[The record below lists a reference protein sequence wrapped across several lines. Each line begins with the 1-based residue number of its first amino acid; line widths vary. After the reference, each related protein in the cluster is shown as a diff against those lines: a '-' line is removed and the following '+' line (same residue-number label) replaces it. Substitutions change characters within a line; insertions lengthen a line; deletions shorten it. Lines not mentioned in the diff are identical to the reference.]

1 MLGFGHI
8 YAELDVISPS
18 YGMIMSRYGFLFLF
32 LFASTPTV
40 FAQGAEQIGDWEV
53 RQIQGP
59 DRSRTVS
66 MTLVPENMEAQGV
79 HMFAFRCSANLLA
92 LVLTHSYMAGDD
104 NRVQIRYQL
113 GDAAEERVSG
123 RLESGNQVS
132 VYLGLSHSEL
142 QALRSN
148 PRITVLIQ
156 DSNET
161 HRVNW
166 TDLEGSSDAVDRLPC
181 VM

>member
-1 MLGFGHI
+1 
-8 YAELDVISPS
+8 
-18 YGMIMSRYGFLFLF
+18 MSRYGFLFLF
-32 LFASTPTV
+32 FFISTPAV
-40 FAQGAEQIGDWEV
+40 VAQGPEQIGDWEV
-53 RQIQGP
+53 RQTQGP

-66 MTLVPENMEAQGV
+66 ITLVPEDMEAQGV
-79 HMFAFRCSANLLA
+79 HMFAFHCSANLLA

-132 VYLGLSHSEL
+132 VYLGLRHSEL

-148 PRITVLIQ
+148 SRITVLIQ

-161 HRVNW
+161 HRMNW
-166 TDLEGSSDAVDRLPC
+166 TDFQGTSEAIDQLPC
-181 VM
+181 VMQ

>member
-1 MLGFGHI
+1 
-8 YAELDVISPS
+8 
-18 YGMIMSRYGFLFLF
+18 MSRYGFLFLF
-32 LFASTPTV
+32 FFISTPAV
-40 FAQGAEQIGDWEV
+40 VAQGPEQIGDWEV
-53 RQIQGP
+53 RQTQGP

-66 MTLVPENMEAQGV
+66 ITLVPEDMEAQGV

-92 LVLTHSYMAGDD
+92 LVLTHSYMAGDN

-113 GDAAEERVSG
+113 GDAEEERVSG

-132 VYLGLSHSEL
+132 VYFGLRHSEL

-161 HRVNW
+161 HRMNW

-181 VM
+181 IM

>member
-1 MLGFGHI
+1 MI
-8 YAELDVISPS
+8 ISRCS
-18 YGMIMSRYGFLFLF
+18 FVFLILI
-32 LFASTPTV
+32 ASTPAV
-40 FAQGAEQIGDWEV
+40 MAQGIDQIGDWEV

-66 MTLVPENMEAQGV
+66 ITLVPENMEAQGV

-92 LVLTHSYMAGDD
+92 LVLTHSYMAGDN

-113 GDAAEERVSG
+113 GDAAEERVSA

-132 VYLGLSHSEL
+132 VYLGLIPSEL

-166 TDLEGSSDAVDRLPC
+166 ADLEGNSDAVDRLPC
-181 VM
+181 IM

>member
-1 MLGFGHI
+1 
-8 YAELDVISPS
+8 
-18 YGMIMSRYGFLFLF
+18 MSRYGFLFLF
-32 LFASTPTV
+32 FFISTPAV
-40 FAQGAEQIGDWEV
+40 VAQGPEQIGDWEV
-53 RQIQGP
+53 RQTQGP

-66 MTLVPENMEAQGV
+66 ITLVPEDMEAQGV

-132 VYLGLSHSEL
+132 VYFGLRHSEL

-161 HRVNW
+161 HRMNW

-181 VM
+181 IM

>member
-1 MLGFGHI
+1 
-8 YAELDVISPS
+8 
-18 YGMIMSRYGFLFLF
+18 MSRYGFLFLF
-32 LFASTPTV
+32 FFISTPAV
-40 FAQGAEQIGDWEV
+40 VAQGPEQIGDWEV
-53 RQIQGP
+53 RQTQGP

-66 MTLVPENMEAQGV
+66 ITLVPEDMEAQGV

-132 VYLGLSHSEL
+132 VYLGLAHSEL

-156 DSNET
+156 DSSDT
-161 HRVNW
+161 HRINW

-181 VM
+181 IM

>member
-1 MLGFGHI
+1 
-8 YAELDVISPS
+8 
-18 YGMIMSRYGFLFLF
+18 MSRYGFLFLF
-32 LFASTPTV
+32 FFISTPAV
-40 FAQGAEQIGDWEV
+40 VAQGPEQIGDWEV
-53 RQIQGP
+53 RQTQGP

-66 MTLVPENMEAQGV
+66 ITLVPEDMEAQGV
-79 HMFAFRCSANLLA
+79 HMFAFHCSANLLA

-161 HRVNW
+161 HRMNW
-166 TDLEGSSDAVDRLPC
+166 TDFQGTSEAIDQLPC
-181 VM
+181 VMQ

>member
-1 MLGFGHI
+1 
-8 YAELDVISPS
+8 
-18 YGMIMSRYGFLFLF
+18 MSRYGFLFLF
-32 LFASTPTV
+32 FFISTPAV
-40 FAQGAEQIGDWEV
+40 VAQGPEQIGDWEV
-53 RQIQGP
+53 RQTQGP

-66 MTLVPENMEAQGV
+66 ITLVPEDMEAQGV

-132 VYLGLSHSEL
+132 VYLGLAHSEL
-142 QALRSN
+142 QALLSN

-161 HRVNW
+161 HRMNW
-166 TDLEGSSDAVDRLPC
+166 TDFQGTSEAIDQLPC
-181 VM
+181 VMQ

>member
-1 MLGFGHI
+1 
-8 YAELDVISPS
+8 
-18 YGMIMSRYGFLFLF
+18 MSRYGFLFLF
-32 LFASTPTV
+32 FFISTPAV
-40 FAQGAEQIGDWEV
+40 VAQGPEQIGDWEV
-53 RQIQGP
+53 RQTQGP

-66 MTLVPENMEAQGV
+66 ITLVPEDMEAQGV

-132 VYLGLSHSEL
+132 VYLGLAHSEL

-161 HRVNW
+161 HRINW

-181 VM
+181 IM

>member
-1 MLGFGHI
+1 
-8 YAELDVISPS
+8 
-18 YGMIMSRYGFLFLF
+18 MSRYGFLFLF
-32 LFASTPTV
+32 FFISTPAV
-40 FAQGAEQIGDWEV
+40 VAQGPEQIGDWEV
-53 RQIQGP
+53 RQTQGP

-66 MTLVPENMEAQGV
+66 ITLVPEDMEAQGV

-113 GDAAEERVSG
+113 GDAAEERVNG

-142 QALRSN
+142 QALRGT

-156 DSNET
+156 DSSDT
-161 HRVNW
+161 HRINW
-166 TDLEGSSDAVDRLPC
+166 TDLEGTSEAIDCLPC
-181 VM
+181 IM